1 MYHRSLKV
9 NGPWKDNGGKK
20 VKGRQGTHT
29 KDPWTKPM
37 EGEVLSVGGEV
48 DRSGESGEGKMG
60 TTEQQL
66 KK

>member
-37 EGEVLSVGGEV
+37 EGEVLSVGGE
-48 DRSGESGEGKMG
+48 GG
-60 TTEQQL
+60 
-66 KK
+66 